1 MSTEQGPGPG
11 QGPTDEQ
18 IRALE
23 EQMRRLTVPDVV
35 LETVAVLI
43 NLGGYKL
50 AEEHDLEQTKQAI
63 EAARAL
69 LPLLPEDAPPQLRD
83 ALSQLQMAFV
93 RTAQGGAEDS
103 GAPAEEAG
111 APSQEP
117 APPAQE
123 PDDEAER
130 AAARSRIWTPPGA

>member
-1 MSTEQGPGPG
+1 VSTEQGPGPG
-11 QGPTDEQ
+11 QGPTEEQ

-50 AEEHDLEQTKQAI
+50 AEERDLEQTKQAI

-69 LPLLPEDAPPQLRD
+69 LPLLPEDTPPQLRD

-93 RTAQGGAEDS
+93 RTTQGGEQ
-103 GAPAEEAG
+103 EEAPEEVPEEVPQE
-111 APSQEP
+111 APQE
-117 APPAQE
+117 AGDA
-123 PDDEAER
+123 AER
-130 AAARSRIWTPPGA
+130 EKARSKIWTPPGA

>member
-11 QGPTDEQ
+11 QGPTEEQ

-50 AEEHDLEQTKQAI
+50 AEEHDLDQAKAAI
-63 EAARAL
+63 DAARAL
-69 LPLLPEDAPPQLRD
+69 LPLLPEDTPPQLRD

-93 RTAQGGAEDS
+93 RTSQGGRGGTTP
-103 GAPAEEAG
+103 GAASAG
-111 APSQEP
+111 APGGRGAREGALEDLD
-117 APPAQE
+117 APGDLIPKV
-123 PDDEAER
+123 
-130 AAARSRIWTPPGA
+130 SPG